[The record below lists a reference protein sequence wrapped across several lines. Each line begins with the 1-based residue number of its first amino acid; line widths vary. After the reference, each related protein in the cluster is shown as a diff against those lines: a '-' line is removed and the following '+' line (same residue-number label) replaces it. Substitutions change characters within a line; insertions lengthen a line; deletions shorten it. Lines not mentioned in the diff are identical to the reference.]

1 MISTSWTKNFG
12 SWFLLGRGKIHLE
25 IRLYNGPLDHGS
37 KQYRNLAHLRS
48 TPVHT
53 SSPTAEEVQTKPKQ
67 PIMKLLVAFALVVV
81 AASAAPQGHQ
91 EDVLLVKE
99 TPSDNIGVGHYNYG
113 YELSNGQ
120 AHQES
125 AELLNAGTEN
135 ESLAVRGSFTWVD
148 PQTNV
153 RYTVNY
159 VADENGFQPQGDH
172 IPA

>member
-1 MISTSWTKNFG
+1 MISF
-12 SWFLLGRGKIHLE
+12 
-25 IRLYNGPLDHGS
+25 
-37 KQYRNLAHLRS
+37 
-48 TPVHT
+48 
-53 SSPTAEEVQTKPKQ
+53 SSLQ
-67 PIMKLLVAFALVVV
+67 LVAFALVVV